1 LFVDLLQLV
10 SILPSSDPISEVQ
23 TKVKAFL
30 EGEVVTEET
39 DIENTTTTDAS
50 MVEVVMEEVDTSMV
64 SLVTDIENTTTTDA
78 SMVEVVMEE
87 VNTSMVVEIDTS
99 IDRSLVN
106 DTLPSALSEAF
117 PEFFGRIR
125 MDTASRMF
133 CATDIVMVANGQEL
147 RHASTSLSNTMMKYP
162 DFAVLVQEGKINN
175 KVSHRGFRPIFCF
188 YFCPGPNRPI
198 KNIFNF
204 EYVFQGSITW
214 SRV

>member
-1 LFVDLLQLV
+1 M
-10 SILPSSDPISEVQ
+10 
-23 TKVKAFL
+23 K
-30 EGEVVTEET
+30 
-39 DIENTTTTDAS
+39 
-50 MVEVVMEEVDTSMV
+50 
-64 SLVTDIENTTTTDA
+64 LVTFQGALRLLMLLPGNSAAGFRERCSEYICRLYNTSTDA

-133 CATDIVMVANGQEL
+133 CATDIVGVATAQDRHNSSKSL
-147 RHASTSLSNTMMKYP
+147 RNIMMKYP

-175 KVSHRGFRPIFCF
+175 KVSHRGFRPRFFYF
-188 YFCPGPNRPI
+188 YFCSGHGQDYL
-198 KNIFNF
+198 F
-204 EYVFQGSITW
+204 
-214 SRV
+214 